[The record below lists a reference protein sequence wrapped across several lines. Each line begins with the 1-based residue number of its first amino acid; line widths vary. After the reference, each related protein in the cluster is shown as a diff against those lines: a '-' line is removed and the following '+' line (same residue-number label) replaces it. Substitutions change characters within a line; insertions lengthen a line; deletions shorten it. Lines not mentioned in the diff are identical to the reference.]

1 MNPIDRAASLSTIDL
16 SRLLARNLEEGA
28 VFVQDRDYLNGDTI
42 VRLAEGRTGPG
53 GGEWYRLSDP
63 ASLQSLLSQE
73 GFIIEAVSEDRNDVC
88 ISLFE
93 TSFVS
98 YGFATPVRRLRNK
111 RKQKIEI
118 RESVEGI
125 KDQVRGNRALLK
137 HFILLSDEYRKNPQL
152 SSKEAKA
159 SMQSLMRGLY
169 DSGAGDIAASFGAV
183 EFEPDVLS
191 WVSLFDVI
199 GEQTLAQFL
208 GIDSVAEIPGADLNQ
223 RADEIRQLAG
233 ADAVPPDEPEKILA
247 GRDSGYAGLT
257 IQEKMRRN
265 AVAANPVMGHW
276 NTRRRTA

>member
-42 VRLAEGRTGPG
+42 VRLAENRSGQG
-53 GGEWYRLSDP
+53 GGEWFRLSDE
-63 ASLQSLLSQE
+63 ASLQPLLTKE
-73 GFIIEAVSEDRNDVC
+73 GFIVEDVSGDGNDVLL
-88 ISLFE
+88 SFFE
-93 TSFVS
+93 TSFAS
-98 YGFATPVRRLRNK
+98 YGYAQPVRRLRGQK
-111 RKQKIEI
+111 RRKVAI

-125 KDQVRGNRALLK
+125 KGAVRDNRALLK

-169 DSGAGDIAASFGAV
+169 DSGSGDIAASYGAV

-208 GIDSVAEIPGADLNQ
+208 GIDSVAEIPGADINQ

-233 ADAVPPDEPEKILA
+233 ADDVPPDEPEKILA
-247 GRDSGYAGLT
+247 SRETGYAGLS
-257 IQEKMRRN
+257 IKERMRR
-265 AVAANPVMGHW
+265 ADIARNPVMGHY
-276 NTRRRTA
+276 NTRRSS